1 MPTNFLN
8 NFTKLGEKNK
18 VAKLVIENSYIQD
31 TEAVKIFNLR
41 DLKLNNNQ
49 LKSYS
54 FLKYLPEINNLSLTG
69 NSTS

>member
-1 MPTNFLN
+1 MPANFFN

-18 VAKLVIENSYIQD
+18 VAKLVIENSYLQES
-31 TEAVKIFNLR
+31 EAVKIFNLR